1 MHFCTKWNSRWML
14 WFICADVV
22 HDLSV
27 CTTCCAVLNGTWHS
41 LQISDLRLTLT
52 LTLAKLCS
60 AFCKL
65 RRLTDCTLHRH
76 CYKVISVKSSRW
88 LASVKMY
95 MRRPVE
101 FISPTLLLLVCICVS
116 VCVSVCGWNANG
128 DCCGR
133 QSAVHA
139 PDECFIGDTPWRNWS
154 WRITVNTG
162 WHCVFVAVTRPIYPH
177 QFLSSRVS
185 PWLCAPELVVIFVS
199 KTFDILEKLM
209 YIYSVSQKNT
219 PDIFSC
225 NLNKYFPISI
235 TFGTSIT

>member
-1 MHFCTKWNSRWML
+1 MIYLCR
-14 WFICADVV
+14 
-22 HDLSV
+22 
-27 CTTCCAVLNGTWHS
+27 CCAWFVSLHNVLRSFKWHMAQFANFWPKADPNPNPS
-41 LQISDLRLTLT
+41 QVMQCILQIAQTHRLHATQAL
-52 LTLAKLCS
+52 S
-60 AFCKL
+60 
-65 RRLTDCTLHRH
+65 
-76 CYKVISVKSSRW
+76 KVISVKSSRW